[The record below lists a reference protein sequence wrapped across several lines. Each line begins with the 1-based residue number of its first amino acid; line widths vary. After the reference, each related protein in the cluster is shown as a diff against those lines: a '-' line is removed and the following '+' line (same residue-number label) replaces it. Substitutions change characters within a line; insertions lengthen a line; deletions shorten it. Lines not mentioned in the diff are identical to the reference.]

1 MLRVTKALELMLSDA
16 LLPVSLLSDTVG
28 FAIVVSMVK
37 ASAVEVVLTLPAVS
51 VWRTVMDLP
60 PSPVIATVLC
70 VPVVQLVPAF
80 KLYSHLPPAS
90 RPDTFTTPDWL
101 ILSDALEPV
110 SLLKAKVGVATRVS
124 SVNANALEAVLKLPA
139 VSVWRTVMDL
149 LPSPVKATLLP
160 LPAVQVLPAF
170 KLYSQVAPLSKPVTL
185 TVPEDV
191 TFCPTLVSLASAS
204 AGVATVAS

>member
-1 MLRVTKALELMLSDA
+1 M
-16 LLPVSLLSDTVG
+16 
-28 FAIVVSMVK
+28 
-37 ASAVEVVLTLPAVS
+37 
-51 VWRTVMDLP
+51 
-60 PSPVIATVLC
+60 
-70 VPVVQLVPAF
+70 
-80 KLYSHLPPAS
+80 PPAS

-101 ILSDALEPV
+101 ILSDALAPV
-110 SLLKAKVGVATRVS
+110 SLLKAKVGVATKVS
-124 SVNANALEAVLKLPA
+124 SVNANALEAVLMLPA

-191 TFCPTLVSLASAS
+191 IFCPALVSLANAS
-204 AGVATVAS
+204 AGVATVES